1 MARERG
7 TDYRTGY
14 EDGYRDGYE
23 KGCASPEEN
32 RGMDL
37 LPSPSSVPGAS
48 SSKTRLEAVRELS
61 RLSLPVG
68 DPEEMERESVPEPED
83 LLP

>member
-7 TDYRTGY
+7 TDYRRGF
-14 EDGYRDGYE
+14 EDGYQAGYE
-23 KGCASPEEN
+23 QGRTSQEEHQ
-32 RGMDL
+32 GKDL
-37 LPSPSSVPGAS
+37 LPPYSVPGTS
-48 SSKTRLEAVRELS
+48 SSRTRLEAVRDLS

-68 DPEEMERESVPEPED
+68 DPEEMERESVPRPED

>member
-7 TDYRTGY
+7 TDYRRGY
-14 EDGYRDGYE
+14 EDGYQAGYE
-23 KGCASPEEN
+23 QGRTSQEEN
-32 RGMDL
+32 RGKDL
-37 LPSPSSVPGAS
+37 LSPHSVPGAS

-68 DPEEMERESVPEPED
+68 DPEEMERESVPEPKD